1 MLCIM
6 LCYGRRIERMKKE
19 NAIHICAKSCCVS
32 MGWTKGHLTYICTTW
47 KFNSKAR
54 CRHRMAEDNNDD
66 SSSGS
71 AGNHQQQLHSHFF
84 FVVFCVYCSL
94 SLAVHFVSVSGD
106 RHPGISFFLVC
117 KPLAILIWL
126 AHFIRFSIFFCFR
139 MKCMW
144 YLLHNASIHI
154 LNLSLHTIHIP

>member
-1 MLCIM
+1 
-6 LCYGRRIERMKKE
+6 MKKE

-126 AHFIRFSIFFCFR
+126 AHFIRFSIFFLFSDEMHVIFVAQCIHTYTKFIIAHNT
-139 MKCMW
+139 
-144 YLLHNASIHI
+144 YSTLFNLLVTS
-154 LNLSLHTIHIP
+154 